1 MRLRIQLESLKKTT
15 PMEYASRFAFGG
27 FVTVV
32 ATLIANHWGPVIG
45 GIFLA
50 FPGIFPAGVSLV
62 EKHKKLREAEEDK
75 DGTMSALGEASVEA
89 TGASAGAIGLAGF
102 ALVLWKGLPFW
113 GIVPVLMCAGAAWA
127 AISWMGWWARE
138 RI

>member
-1 MRLRIQLESLKKTT
+1 
-15 PMEYASRFAFGG
+15 MEYAKRFAYGG
-27 FVTVV
+27 LVTVA

-62 EKHKKLREAEEDK
+62 EKHKKLREAEEGK
-75 DGTMSALGEASVEA
+75 NGTMSARGQASVEA
-89 TGASAGAIGLAGF
+89 TGASAGAIGLVGF
-102 ALVLWKGLPFW
+102 GLVLWKGLPLW
-113 GIVPVLMCAGAAWA
+113 GLAPVLLCAGAAWT
-127 AISWMGWWARE
+127 AISWMGWWFRE